1 MLGIGA
7 WLPQTGACGHSALHA
22 AASWRV
28 APRLPRRPPPAPGG
42 LNAILTWL
50 HTDVLHSQ
58 TLWACTRAM
67 TEAKLQPLAAAL
79 VAAVLGRPLTPEDA
93 ARLEGGAFG
102 AACSFRYTPA
112 GCAAAPAPSRAPFS
126 TQHPAPVRRVV
137 LPLGYGGPSDAALV
151 SSDLRRSPGALTYW
165 ATPGAASLAGRT
177 LAAGRTG
184 LLEGDQ

>member
-7 WLPQTGACGHSALHA
+7 ARLASNGGGELSAHA
-22 AASWRV
+22 AASWRL
-28 APRLPRRPPPAPGG
+28 APRLPRRPPAAPSR

-50 HTDVLHSQ
+50 RSDVLHSQ
-58 TLWACTRAM
+58 ALRACTRAM
-67 TEAKLQPLAAAL
+67 TGAKLQPLAAAL
-79 VAAVLGRPLTPEDA
+79 VAAVLGKPLTPEDA

-112 GCAAAPAPSRAPFS
+112 GCAAAPAPVRAPPP
-126 TQHPAPVRRVV
+126 THCPAPVRRVV

-165 ATPGAASLAGRT
+165 ATPGAASLVGRT

-184 LLEGDQ
+184 VLEGDQ